1 MTVTVEQLAN
11 YCGAD
16 AVRDEDDL
24 TRALAVADALVEN
37 VFLTPWRPVPEVV
50 FDECVLRTGYSI
62 FKQGGTSEGG
72 LFNNADGTGV
82 PGVANDPLRKSWD
95 LIKRYTNRV

>member
-1 MTVTVEQLAN
+1 MAITVEQLAA

-16 AVRDEDDL
+16 PVRDVDDL
-24 TRALAVADALVEN
+24 TRALAVADALVGN
-37 VFLTPWRPVPEVV
+37 VFEPAWRVVPEVV
-50 FDECVLRTGYSI
+50 YDECVLRTGYSI